1 MSKSMGFESLKYFLT
16 QQMRMSHIYQPVMI
30 LELLNRNGKANKRE
44 IAEAILSYDESQKEY
59 YEKIVT
65 SMVGRVLTKNK
76 NVTSKNENTY
86 LLNGFDKLNT
96 TQVKELKLICKG
108 KIHNYLDNKKNLWY
122 HRKKA
127 SGYISGSIRLEV
139 FKRSKTKCEMCG
151 IDNKKKAL
159 EVDHIIPRNKG
170 GSDDISNL
178 QALCYSCNSI
188 KRDEDDTDLALVRQ
202 SYSIRNKDCIFCFP
216 EVDIIDEN
224 ELAFLI
230 YDKHPVTKYHT
241 LIIPKRHVETYFDLY
256 QPEIN
261 AINQLIANQRKKLDK
276 LDKSITGYN
285 IGNNSGESAG
295 QTIFHCHIHL
305 IPRRNN
311 DISNPAGGV
320 RGVIPKKMKY

>member
-1 MSKSMGFESLKYFLT
+1 MDFESLKHFLT
-16 QQMRMSHIYQPVMI
+16 NKMRMSHIYQPVMI
-30 LELLNRNGKANKRE
+30 LELLSRNGIADKRE

-59 YEKIVT
+59 YEKITT
-65 SMVGRVLTKNK
+65 SMVGRVLTKNN
-76 NVTSKNENTY
+76 NVTTKTKNTY
-86 LLNGFDKLNT
+86 SLNGFKNLNT
-96 TQVKELKLICKG
+96 SQVKELKLICED
-108 KIHNYLDNKKNLWY
+108 KILNYLDNRKNVWH

-151 IDNKKKAL
+151 VDNKEKAL

-188 KRDEDDTDLALVRQ
+188 KRDKDDTDLASVRQ
-202 SYSIRNKDCIFCFP
+202 SYSNRKKDCIFCYP
-216 EVDIIDEN
+216 EVEIIDKN

-230 YDKHPVTKYHT
+230 YDKYPVTKYHT

-261 AINQLIANQRKKLDK
+261 AVNQLIAKQKSKLDK
-276 LDKSITGYN
+276 LDNNITGYN
-285 IGNNSGESAG
+285 IGINSGKSAG

-311 DISNPAGGV
+311 DMPNPAGGV
-320 RGVIPKKMKY
+320 RGVIPNKMKY